1 MHIWMVSLSTLRSF
15 WGKKINALHP
25 FLCNNVVFNLFKN
38 IFSFTLSNNNKYLVF
53 ATNSVFLIPISLQH
67 NVVELRYFKL

>member
-25 FLCNNVVFNLFKN
+25 FHVIML
-38 IFSFTLSNNNKYLVF
+38 
-53 ATNSVFLIPISLQH
+53 FLIFLKTFSLLLYQTIT
-67 NVVELRYFKL
+67 NT